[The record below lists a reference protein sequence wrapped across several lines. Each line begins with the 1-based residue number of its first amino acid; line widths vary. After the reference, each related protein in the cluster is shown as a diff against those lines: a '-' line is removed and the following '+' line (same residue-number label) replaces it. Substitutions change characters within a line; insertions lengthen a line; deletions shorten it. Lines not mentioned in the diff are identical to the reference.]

1 MLSLTA
7 ANPSDIIPLRDLAVN
22 AFAEDK
28 KYRPSGIDDGEPPGI
43 ETTRKH
49 EEWLNSKTYLK
60 CTKND
65 ILVGSC
71 ILDIHDNKGVI
82 DGLHV
87 EPLYMNTGI
96 GSWILNEI
104 QRLFPKVYIWTLQ
117 TPDYSTRNHHF
128 YKKNQFIL
136 KNKTSPEPSLGFG
149 FYKYEKRV
157 Q

>member
-1 MLSLTA
+1 M
-7 ANPSDIIPLRDLAVN
+7 ANLSDIVSLRDLAVN
-22 AFAEDK
+22 AYAEDK

-43 ETTRKH
+43 KTTQKH
-49 EEWLNSKTYLK
+49 KEWLNSKIYLK
-60 CTKND
+60 CTKDD

-71 ILDIHDNKGVI
+71 ILDIREDKGVV

-104 QRLFPKVYIWTLQ
+104 QRMFPKAHIWTLQ

-136 KNKTSPEPSLGFG
+136 KNKTSPEPALGFG
-149 FYKYEKRV
+149 FFKYEKKI